1 MWMAR
6 GRELRRSLRRVSSRE
21 NSIVAAVDECLAL
34 SNGQR
39 TISEAAQAW
48 AAANGRSMTIE
59 DAPLSPGVFGQWLS
73 FPDRDLVQI
82 GHGIVGRDRTIA
94 HELGHMVLGHR
105 GVPVTE
111 YAAEHV
117 QAVPPELVARML
129 QRSCGG
135 GHAAGEHGD
144 LWSDD
149 ELAAE
154 RFAGLLVRRLGAGR
168 SGPSRWSPYL
178 DDALG

>member
-1 MWMAR
+1 MAR
-6 GRELRRSLRRVSSRE
+6 GRELRRSLRRVSSLE
-21 NSIVAAVDECLAL
+21 NSIVAAVDGFLAL

-48 AAANGRSMTIE
+48 AAANGRAMTIE
-59 DAPLSPGVFGQWLS
+59 DTLLSPGVFGQWLS

-82 GHGIVGRDRTIA
+82 GQGIVGRDRTIA
-94 HELGHMVLGHR
+94 HELGHMVLGHS
-105 GVPVTE
+105 GVPITE

-117 QAVPPELVARML
+117 QAVSPELVARML
-129 QRSCGG
+129 QRSCSSD
-135 GHAAGEHGD
+135 HVAEHDGV
-144 LWSDD
+144 WSAD

-168 SGPSRWSPYL
+168 NGSSNWSPYL